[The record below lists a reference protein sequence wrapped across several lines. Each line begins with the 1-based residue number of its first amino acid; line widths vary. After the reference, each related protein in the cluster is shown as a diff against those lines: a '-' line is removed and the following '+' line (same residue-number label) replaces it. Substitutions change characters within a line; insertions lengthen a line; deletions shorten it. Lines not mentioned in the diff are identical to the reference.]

1 MCRVGFAW
9 PSEAQRVKNGGPSG
23 TVVSARAEVVSSGA
37 GAVVLTTPATG
48 FFILT
53 QACLDRGDASG
64 ATELSCTS
72 KGRIVRL
79 ETGDVSCTTFTPGI
93 ALDPGDSLVCRN
105 AGFLGGPTRAACLVT
120 GVVSSK

>member
-1 MCRVGFAW
+1 M
-9 PSEAQRVKNGGPSG
+9 KNGGPSG
-23 TVVSARAEVVSSGA
+23 TVVSARVEVVSSGA
-37 GAVVLTTPATG
+37 GAAVLTTPATG

-64 ATELSCTS
+64 ATELSSTS

-79 ETGDVSCTTFTPGI
+79 EAAGDVSCTTFTPGI

-105 AGFLGGPTRAACLVT
+105 PGFLGGPTRAACLVT